1 MKKYIKL
8 LALLVLPLA
17 FTACSDDD
25 ENLNGGEATVQFQ
38 ETSMT
43 VSERTSSLNIPIVV
57 SGDHSGLIKVRVECV
72 ESNGVTDDENVII
85 TSRDLR
91 IPAGVEEVEV
101 EIYTSMLTEEETPGR
116 YFTLEIV
123 SAEGA
128 QVSNGTCRVDIEE
141 VKKIDPL
148 TYEQMIGTWTFVC
161 EDGTF
166 DLDVT
171 EKVAGES
178 LTCTGFLG
186 DPSLS
191 FTLNYDAATSTPSI
205 PLGEIAYTANYADL
219 GGDVLVVWSSISG
232 NNLAID
238 GNVTS
243 IWYDD
248 GEIEFNGILAGGIFS
263 AADGSFTGY
272 VDFQWTN
279 PHMVKK
285 Q

>member
-8 LALLVLPLA
+8 VTLLVLPLA

-25 ENLNGGEATVQFQ
+25 ENLNGGEATVSFQ

-43 VSERTSSLNIPIVV
+43 ISERTTSLNLPIVV
-57 SGDHSGLIKVRVECV
+57 SGDHTGLIKVRVELT
-72 ESNGVTDDENVII
+72 ESNGLVDDENVII

-91 IPAGVEEVEV
+91 IPAGVTEVEV
-101 EIYTSMLTEEETPGR
+101 EMQTSMYSEEEEPGR

-128 QVSNGTCRVDIEE
+128 QVSNGTCRIDIEE
-141 VKKIDPL
+141 MKKVEPL

-166 DLDVT
+166 DLNVT

-178 LTCTGFLG
+178 LACTGNFDGL
-186 DPSLS
+186 PIS
-191 FTLNYDAATSTPSI
+191 FTLLYDEAGPSI
-205 PLGEIAYTANYADL
+205 KLGEIAYRTNYADL
-219 GGDVLVVWSSISG
+219 GGDVLVVWSALSGSSISISG
-232 NNLAID
+232 T
-238 GNVTS
+238 VPS
-243 IWYDD
+243 SWYDN
-248 GEIEFNGILAGGIFS
+248 GEIEFGGTLAGGIF
-263 AADGSFTGY
+263 AASDGSFLGY

-285 Q
+285 

>member
-1 MKKYIKL
+1 MRKYIKL
-8 LALLVLPLA
+8 LAFLCLPLA
-17 FTACSDDD
+17 FTACDDD
-25 ENLNGGEATVQFQ
+25 ESLNGGEATVQFK

-43 VSERTSSLNIPIVV
+43 ISERTTSLNLPIVV
-57 SGDHSGLIKVRVECV
+57 TGDHTGLIKVRVECV
-72 ESNGVTDDENVII
+72 ESNGLKDDENII

-101 EIYTSMLTEEETPGR
+101 EIATSMLTEEEDHDR

-128 QVSNGTCRVDIEE
+128 QIGNGTCRIDVEE
-141 VKKIDPL
+141 LKKVEPL
-148 TYEQMIGTWTFVC
+148 TYDEMIGTWTFVC

-166 DLDVT
+166 DLNVT
-171 EKVAGES
+171 EDVAGES
-178 LTCTGFLG
+178 LTCTGFMG

-191 FTLNYDAATSTPSI
+191 FTLNYDAATSTPSL
-205 PLGEIAYTANYADL
+205 PLGQVAYTANYANL
-219 GGDVLVVWSSISG
+219 GGDVLVVWSALDG
-232 NNLAID
+232 NSLAIN

-243 IWYDD
+243 TWYDD
-248 GEIEFNGILAGGIFS
+248 GEIEFNGTLAGGIFS

>member
-141 VKKIDPL
+141 VKKVEPL

-166 DLDVT
+166 DLNVT

-178 LTCTGFLG
+178 LACTGSFG
-186 DPSLS
+186 GQNIS
-191 FTLNYDAATSTPSI
+191 FTLNYDEATSTPSI
-205 PLGEIAYTANYADL
+205 QLGEVAYTANYADL
-219 GGDVLVVWSSISG
+219 GGDVFVVWSALSG
-232 NNLAID
+232 NNISIE
-238 GNVTS
+238 GNVS
-243 IWYDD
+243 SSWYDD
-248 GEIEFNGILAGGIFS
+248 GEIEFGGTLAGGIFLAS
-263 AADGSFTGY
+263 DSSFTGY
-272 VDFQWTN
+272 IDFSWTN

>member
-1 MKKYIKL
+1 
-8 LALLVLPLA
+8 
-17 FTACSDDD
+17 
-25 ENLNGGEATVQFQ
+25 
-38 ETSMT
+38 
-43 VSERTSSLNIPIVV
+43 
-57 SGDHSGLIKVRVECV
+57 
-72 ESNGVTDDENVII
+72 
-85 TSRDLR
+85 
-91 IPAGVEEVEV
+91 
-101 EIYTSMLTEEETPGR
+101 MLTEEETPGR

-141 VKKIDPL
+141 VKKLDPL

>member
-1 MKKYIKL
+1 MRKYIKL
-8 LALLVLPLA
+8 LAFLCLPLA
-17 FTACSDDD
+17 FTACDDD
-25 ENLNGGEATVQFQ
+25 ESLNGGEATVQFK

-43 VSERTSSLNIPIVV
+43 ISERTTSLNLPIVV
-57 SGDHSGLIKVRVECV
+57 TGDHTGLIKVRVECV
-72 ESNGVTDDENVII
+72 ESNGLKDDENIII

-101 EIYTSMLTEEETPGR
+101 EIVTSMLTEEEDHGR
-116 YFTLEIV
+116 YFTLEII

-128 QVSNGTCRVDIEE
+128 QVGNGTCRIDIEE
-141 VKKIDPL
+141 LKKVEPL
-148 TYEQMIGTWTFVC
+148 TYDEMIGTWTFVC

-166 DLDVT
+166 DLNVT
-171 EKVAGES
+171 EDVAGES
-178 LTCTGFLG
+178 LTCTGFMG

-191 FTLNYDAATSTPSI
+191 FTLNYDAATSTPSL
-205 PLGEIAYTANYADL
+205 PLGQVAYTANYADL
-219 GGDVLVVWSSISG
+219 GGDVLVVWSALDG
-232 NNLAID
+232 NSLAIN

-243 IWYDD
+243 TWYDD
-248 GEIEFNGILAGGIFS
+248 GEIEFNGTLAGGIFS

>member
-1 MKKYIKL
+1 MRKYIKL
-8 LALLVLPLA
+8 LAFLCLPLA
-17 FTACSDDD
+17 FTACDDD
-25 ENLNGGEATVQFQ
+25 ENLNGGEATVQFK

-43 VSERTSSLNIPIVV
+43 ISERTTSLNLPIVV
-57 SGDHSGLIKVRVECV
+57 SGDHTGLIKVRVECV
-72 ESNGVTDDENVII
+72 ESNGLKDDENIII

-101 EIYTSMLTEEETPGR
+101 EIVTSMLTEEEDHGR
-116 YFTLEIV
+116 YFTLEII

-128 QVSNGTCRVDIEE
+128 QVGNGTCRIDIEE
-141 VKKIDPL
+141 LKKVEPL
-148 TYEQMIGTWTFVC
+148 TYDEMIGTWTFVC

-166 DLDVT
+166 DLNVT
-171 EKVAGES
+171 EDVAGES
-178 LTCTGFLG
+178 LTCTGFMG

-191 FTLNYDAATSTPSI
+191 FTLNYDAETSTPSL
-205 PLGEIAYTANYADL
+205 PLGQIAYTANYADL
-219 GGDVLVVWSSISG
+219 GGDVFVVWTAIEG
-232 NNLAID
+232 NSLYTN

-243 IWYDD
+243 AWYDD
-248 GEIEFNGILAGGIFS
+248 GEIEFNGTLAGGIFS
-263 AADGSFTGY
+263 AVDDSFTGY

>member
-1 MKKYIKL
+1 MRKYIKL
-8 LALLVLPLA
+8 LAFLCLPLA
-17 FTACSDDD
+17 FTACDDD
-25 ENLNGGEATVQFQ
+25 ESLNGGEATVQFK

-43 VSERTSSLNIPIVV
+43 ISERTTSLNLPIVV
-57 SGDHSGLIKVRVECV
+57 TGDHTGLIKVRVECV
-72 ESNGVTDDENVII
+72 ESNGLKDDENIII

-101 EIYTSMLTEEETPGR
+101 EIATSMLTEEEDHDR

-128 QVSNGTCRVDIEE
+128 QIGNGTCRIDVEE
-141 VKKIDPL
+141 LKKVEPL
-148 TYEQMIGTWTFVC
+148 TYDEMIGTWTFVC

-166 DLDVT
+166 DLNVT
-171 EKVAGES
+171 EDVAGES
-178 LTCTGFLG
+178 LTCTGFMG

-191 FTLNYDAATSTPSI
+191 FTLNYDAATSTPSL
-205 PLGEIAYTANYADL
+205 PLGQVAYTANYANL
-219 GGDVLVVWSSISG
+219 GGDVLVVWSALDG
-232 NNLAID
+232 NSLAIN

-243 IWYDD
+243 TWYDD
-248 GEIEFNGILAGGIFS
+248 GEIEFNGTLAGGIFS

>member
-1 MKKYIKL
+1 MRKYIKL
-8 LALLVLPLA
+8 LAFLCLPLA
-17 FTACSDDD
+17 FTACDDD
-25 ENLNGGEATVQFQ
+25 ENLNGGEATVQFK

-43 VSERTSSLNIPIVV
+43 ISERTTSLNLPIVV
-57 SGDHSGLIKVRVECV
+57 SGDHTGLIKVRVECV
-72 ESNGVTDDENVII
+72 ESNGLKDDENIII

-101 EIYTSMLTEEETPGR
+101 EIVTSMLTEEEDHGR
-116 YFTLEIV
+116 YFTLEII

-128 QVSNGTCRVDIEE
+128 QVGNGTCRIDIEE
-141 VKKIDPL
+141 LKKVEPL
-148 TYEQMIGTWTFVC
+148 TYDEMIGTWTFVC

-166 DLDVT
+166 DLNVT
-171 EKVAGES
+171 EDVAGES
-178 LTCTGFLG
+178 LTCTGFMG

-191 FTLNYDAATSTPSI
+191 FTLNYDAETSTPSL
-205 PLGEIAYTANYADL
+205 PLGQIAYTANYADL
-219 GGDVLVVWSSISG
+219 GGDVLVVWTAIEG
-232 NNLAID
+232 NSLYTN

-243 IWYDD
+243 AWYDD
-248 GEIEFNGILAGGIFS
+248 GEIEFNGTLAGGIFS
-263 AADGSFTGY
+263 AVDDSFTGY